1 MQTIKEK
8 TATKSSRIRACL
20 SVNPN
25 ATAKEVA
32 QACDATLTNVY
43 QVRHAMKKEA
53 KPLRTY
59 RKKTIEKKVKPK
71 VLKFKKKDFK
81 FIPAEK
87 PMDLVNEVLVTEN
100 AQLKARIKSLEHQA
114 VGYRAVIDFLEWQL
128 NLRRTNHG
136 ATV

>member
-1 MQTIKEK
+1 MKK
-8 TATKSSRIRACL
+8 TTTKAQRIRACL
-20 SVNPN
+20 NVNPN

-32 QACDATLTNVY
+32 AACDATLTNVY
-43 QVRHAMKKEA
+43 QVKYAMKKETQ
-53 KPLRTY
+53 PPRTY
-59 RKKTIEKKVKPK
+59 RKKTITKKVEPT
-71 VLKFKKKDFK
+71 VLKVKKKEFRFVPQD
-81 FIPAEK
+81 K
-87 PMDLVNEVLVTEN
+87 PLDLVNEVLVTEN

>member
-1 MQTIKEK
+1 MKTIKEK
-8 TATKSSRIRACL
+8 TATKAHRIRACL

-25 ATAKEVA
+25 AKAKEVA

-43 QVRHAMKKEA
+43 QVRYAMKKEA
-53 KPLRTY
+53 KPPRTY
-59 RKKTIEKKVKPK
+59 RKKTIEKRVEPTVLKVKK
-71 VLKFKKKDFK
+71 KAFDVLDRYTSG
-81 FIPAEK
+81 IT
-87 PMDLVNEVLVTEN
+87 NEIIVKEN
-100 AQLKARIKSLEHQA
+100 EQLRATIKNLEHQI

>member
-1 MQTIKEK
+1 MKK
-8 TATKSSRIRACL
+8 TTTKAQRIRACL
-20 SVNPN
+20 NVNPN

-32 QACDATLTNVY
+32 QACSATLTNVY
-43 QVRHAMKKEA
+43 QVRYAMKKETKA
-53 KPLRTY
+53 PRTY
-59 RKKTIEKKVKPK
+59 RKKTITKKVEPT
-71 VLKFKKKDFK
+71 VLKVKKKEFRFVPQD
-81 FIPAEK
+81 K
-87 PMDLVNEVLVTEN
+87 PLDLVNEVLVTEN

>member
-1 MQTIKEK
+1 MKK
-8 TATKSSRIRACL
+8 TTTKAQRIRACL
-20 SVNPN
+20 NVNPN

-32 QACDATLTNVY
+32 AACDATLTNVY
-43 QVRHAMKKEA
+43 QVKYAMKKET
-53 KPLRTY
+53 KPPRAY
-59 RKKTIEKKVKPK
+59 RKKTITKKVEPT
-71 VLKFKKKDFK
+71 VLKVKKKEFRFVPQD
-81 FIPAEK
+81 K
-87 PMDLVNEVLVTEN
+87 PLDLVNEVLVTEN

>member
-1 MQTIKEK
+1 MKK
-8 TATKSSRIRACL
+8 TTTKAQRIRACL

-43 QVRHAMKKEA
+43 QVRYAMKKET
-53 KPLRTY
+53 KPPRTY
-59 RKKTIEKKVKPK
+59 RKKTIEKKVEPT
-71 VLKFKKKDFK
+71 VLKVKKKEFK

-87 PMDLVNEVLVTEN
+87 PVGLVNEVLVTEN
-100 AQLKARIKSLEHQA
+100 AQLKIKVKNLDHQI

>member
-1 MQTIKEK
+1 MK
-8 TATKSSRIRACL
+8 TTTKAQRIRACL
-20 SVNPN
+20 NVNPN

-32 QACDATLTNVY
+32 AACDATLTNVY
-43 QVRHAMKKEA
+43 QVKYAMKKET
-53 KPLRTY
+53 KPPRTY
-59 RKKTIEKKVKPK
+59 RKKTITKKVEPT
-71 VLKFKKKDFK
+71 VLKVNKKEFK

-87 PMDLVNEVLVTEN
+87 PVGLVNEVLVTEN

>member
-1 MQTIKEK
+1 MKTIREK
-8 TATKSSRIRACL
+8 TATKASRIRACL

-25 ATAKEVA
+25 ATTKEVA

-43 QVRHAMKKEA
+43 QVRYAMKKEA
-53 KPLRTY
+53 KPPRTY
-59 RKKTIEKKVKPK
+59 RKKTIEKKVDPK
-71 VLKFKKKDFK
+71 VLKVKKEFK
-81 FIPAEK
+81 FIPDRYASGIT
-87 PMDLVNEVLVTEN
+87 NEVLVTEN
-100 AQLKARIKSLEHQA
+100 EQLRVKIKSLEHQA

>member
-1 MQTIKEK
+1 MKK
-8 TATKSSRIRACL
+8 TTTKAQRIRACL

-32 QACDATLTNVY
+32 SACNATLTNVY
-43 QVRHAMKKEA
+43 QVRHAMKKET
-53 KPLRTY
+53 KPPRTY
-59 RKKTIEKKVKPK
+59 RKKTITKKVEPK
-71 VLKFKKKDFK
+71 VLKVKKKEFEFVPQD
-81 FIPAEK
+81 K
-87 PMDLVNEVLVTEN
+87 PRNLVNEVLVTEN
-100 AQLKARIKSLEHQA
+100 AQLNIKVRNLEHQI

>member
-53 KPLRTY
+53 KAPRTY
-59 RKKTIEKKVKPK
+59 RKKTIEKKVEPK
-71 VLKFKKKDFK
+71 VLKVKKKAFDVLDRYTSG
-81 FIPAEK
+81 IT
-87 PMDLVNEVLVTEN
+87 NEIIVKEN
-100 AQLKARIKSLEHQA
+100 EQLRATIKNLEHQI

>member
-1 MQTIKEK
+1 MKTIREK
-8 TATKSSRIRACL
+8 TATKASRIRACL

-25 ATAKEVA
+25 ATVKEVA

-43 QVRHAMKKEA
+43 QVRYAMKRETQQ
-53 KPLRTY
+53 PRTY
-59 RKKTIEKKVKPK
+59 RKKTIEKKVEPK
-71 VLKFKKKDFK
+71 VLKVKKKAFDVLDRYTSG
-81 FIPAEK
+81 ITNEI
-87 PMDLVNEVLVTEN
+87 LVKENE
-100 AQLKARIKSLEHQA
+100 QLRATIKNLEHQA